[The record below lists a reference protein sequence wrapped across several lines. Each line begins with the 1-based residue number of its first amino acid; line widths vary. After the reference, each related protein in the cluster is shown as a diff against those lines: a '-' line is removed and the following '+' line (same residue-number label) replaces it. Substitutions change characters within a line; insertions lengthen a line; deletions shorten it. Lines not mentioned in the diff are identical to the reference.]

1 MDVREILIYIGYVL
15 LFINTVL
22 YFISYKSK
30 NFTYKILFSYLVFT
44 FIIQIYSEG
53 IAIKKGNNL
62 FLSHYYFIG
71 QFIIMSL
78 FFYKTLINKTIKKI
92 IFIIPI
98 PVIILLFIQY
108 FKDPELYYSFNLFE
122 ILMTTVPI
130 IWYCLFFLVER
141 ISSLEKKFIYFIA
154 GLFIYILCSTLIF
167 SAGNIT
173 GDTLRILWRFN
184 NSLYILFQ
192 VLIFVEWYN
201 HFRKTNLN
209 KIENT

>member
-62 FLSHYYFIG
+62 FLSHYYFTG
-71 QFIIMSL
+71 QFIIMSV
-78 FFYKTLINKTIKKI
+78 FFYKTLINETIKKI
-92 IFIIPI
+92 ICVVPF
-98 PVIILLFIQY
+98 PVFILLFIQY
-108 FKDPELYYSFNLFE
+108 FKNPEIYHNFNLFE
-122 ILMTTVPI
+122 ILLTTVPI
-130 IWYCLFFLVER
+130 IGYCLFFLLER
-141 ISSLEKKFIYFIA
+141 ISSLEKKFIFFIS

-167 SAGNIT
+167 SAGNIS
-173 GDTLRILWRFN
+173 GDTQRILWRFN
-184 NSLYILFQ
+184 NSLYIIFQ
-192 VLIFVEWYN
+192 ILIFIEWYKN
-201 HFRKTNLN
+201 FRKIELN
-209 KIENT
+209 RV